1 MGVSKISVFCI
12 ELEDPVMDESL
23 GGLKR
28 VKIHVRLQPLCCG
41 DIVGSNAFEHEPR
54 VGLGGGAAA
63 REQ

>member
-1 MGVSKISVFCI
+1 
-12 ELEDPVMDESL
+12 MDEGL

-28 VKIHVRLQPLCCG
+28 VKVHVRLQPLRCG